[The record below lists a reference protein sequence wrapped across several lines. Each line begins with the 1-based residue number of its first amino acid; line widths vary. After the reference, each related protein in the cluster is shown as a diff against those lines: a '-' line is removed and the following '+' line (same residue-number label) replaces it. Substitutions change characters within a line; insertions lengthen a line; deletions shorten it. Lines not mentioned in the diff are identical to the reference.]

1 MSRRKLRENYFK
13 ILFCSYFHSDNE
25 LHEQIKLFMENEEN
39 RYSQKKETEKEY
51 SEKECSEKKH
61 SEKKEEVRHTRAE
74 DDGGFNEF
82 CLRLKDIKE
91 RCNDIDRAISSVSK
105 GWKLDRMGKVELT
118 ILRLAVYEMEYDDSI
133 PKKVAVNEAV
143 ELAKRFGG
151 DDSPAFV
158 NGILAKLI

>member
-51 SEKECSEKKH
+51 SEKK
-61 SEKKEEVRHTRAE
+61 EVRHTRAE

>member
-1 MSRRKLRENYFK
+1 MSFMNKLSFLWKMKKTDTHKKRKLKKN
-13 ILFCSYFHSDNE
+13 I
-25 LHEQIKLFMENEEN
+25 
-39 RYSQKKETEKEY
+39 QKKNVQ
-51 SEKECSEKKH
+51 KKAFG
-61 SEKKEEVRHTRAE
+61 KKEEVRHTRAE